1 MEWREFL
8 TQLADE
14 NIRNLKDLNSNAPTE
29 ATVRKTFIESFP
41 EHHGVADNP
50 FKGDKTKE
58 AQQTLVYKCF
68 EKVCPDLQDKRKG
81 KWQILR
87 DWLNDEFSSLSSHQ
101 KKDQVRANEPLPSIP
116 VWHGRE
122 ELLTQL
128 QELLKESALR
138 VLVLLGQGGIGKTSL
153 AIKLMEKIKPQYQ
166 QVFYFRVREGTSFD
180 DLANLILGDLQAN
193 FPKVENKIYGI
204 LQCLEKERCLLV
216 LDNLE
221 EILQPAC
228 EDNGSGNA
236 VSQPRK
242 SRLEPVGD
250 LLNALVYGRHNS
262 HVLLTSREMPYDLA
276 ERRSD
281 GEIDPLLVRVER
293 ITGVSQSNSVQ
304 ILKDL
309 KLPDSETDLAWVAE
323 QVDGHVLLLKLLVG
337 ASQGRRGYLRQNP
350 QLVTKKAEPILRA
363 QLGRLSEAAKDLLVR
378 MCVLRVGIDVHGL
391 TFLRLYTDDWE
402 NDERFEMA
410 VITEEPVKLTF
421 EELEETELLIGQ
433 LVAASLV
440 QSRYDETRYR
450 DFYDLHPVIVQF
462 LQREYA
468 DKIPELMGSVY
479 KFYCTGK
486 NLDNPKTL
494 EDLRPVLEAQYFAF
508 QIGNYDEAKS
518 LIYQIEDYLEFWGY
532 WSLLLELYEQ
542 VLPYLKKSSQP
553 YILQRIGSR
562 HRAWGNW
569 HEAEKYYQDGL
580 SIAKELDDQSLIAG
594 LTGNLGGIER
604 NRGNWDAA
612 ESLFRQCLEV
622 EEELGDRAGMA
633 TSWGALGG
641 IERNRG
647 NWDAAESLFR
657 QSLQLSTEL
666 GDRVGMATS
675 WGALGDIEH
684 NRGNWDAAESLF
696 RQCLEVEE
704 ELGDRA
710 GMATSWGA
718 LGGIERNRGN
728 WDAAESL
735 FRQSLQLSTE
745 LGDRVGMATSW
756 GALGDIEH
764 NRGNWDAAES
774 LYRQCLEFEEEL
786 GDRAGMASSWGLLG
800 DIERNRGNW
809 DAAESLYRQSLQLR
823 TELGDREGMAR
834 SIGSLGEVELGRENL
849 DLAETLLNDALQ
861 RFTEL
866 GNLQYMA
873 ECNFRLAQVW
883 QKREDLTFAQ
893 KYYDKAKTIYQQL
906 GAVKEIERIEKEW
919 QL

>member
-1 MEWREFL
+1 MEWQEFL
-8 TQLADE
+8 TKLANE
-14 NIRNLKDLNSNAPTE
+14 YIKNLKDLEPKAPNE
-29 ATVRKTFIESFP
+29 STVRKTFIESFP
-41 EHHGVADNP
+41 AYQDVSGNP
-50 FKGDKTKE
+50 FKDVKAK
-58 AQQTLVYKCF
+58 AAHQTLIYRCF
-68 EKVCPDLQDKRKG
+68 ESDCTELVKRTRDK
-81 KWQILR
+81 WDVLR
-87 DWLNDEFSSLSSHQ
+87 DWLNDEFTQLNSPQ
-101 KKDQVRANEPLPSIP
+101 KKDRFRANEPLPSIP

-122 ELLTQL
+122 LLLTQL
-128 QELLKESALR
+128 QESLKESTLR

-153 AIKLMEKIKPQYQ
+153 AIKLMEKIAPQYR

-180 DLANLILGDLQAN
+180 DLANLLLGDLQAN
-193 FPKVENKIYGI
+193 FPKVEDKIYGI

-228 EDNGSGNA
+228 EDNGSDNG

-242 SRLEPVGD
+242 SRLETVGD
-250 LLNALVYGRHNS
+250 LLNALVYGRHHS

-293 ITGVSQSNSVQ
+293 IVGVSQSNSVQ

-309 KLPDSETDLAWVAE
+309 KLPDSEADLAWVAE

-402 NDERFEMA
+402 KDIRFEMA
-410 VITEEPVKLTF
+410 AELEEPVELTSA
-421 EELEETELLIGQ
+421 ELEETELLIGQ

-486 NLDNPKTL
+486 TLDNPKTL

-508 QIGNYDEAKS
+508 QLGNYDEAKG
-518 LIYQIEDYLEFWGY
+518 LIYQIEKYLEFWGY

-542 VLPYLKKSSQP
+542 VLPYLEKSSQP

-562 HRAWGNW
+562 HRDWGNW
-569 HEAEKYYQDGL
+569 NEAEKYYQDGL
-580 SIAKELDDQSLIAG
+580 SIAKELDNQSLIAG
-594 LTGNLGGIER
+594 LTGQLGYIE
-604 NRGNWDAA
+604 N
-612 ESLFRQCLEV
+612 V
-622 EEELGDRAGMA
+622 
-633 TSWGALGG
+633 
-641 IERNRG
+641 
-647 NWDAAESLFR
+647 
-657 QSLQLSTEL
+657 
-666 GDRVGMATS
+666 
-675 WGALGDIEH
+675 
-684 NRGNWDAAESLF
+684 
-696 RQCLEVEE
+696 
-704 ELGDRA
+704 
-710 GMATSWGA
+710 
-718 LGGIERNRGN
+718 
-728 WDAAESL
+728 
-735 FRQSLQLSTE
+735 
-745 LGDRVGMATSW
+745 
-756 GALGDIEH
+756 
-764 NRGNWDAAES
+764 RGNWDAAES
-774 LYRQCLEFEEEL
+774 LYRQSLQLRTEL
-786 GDRAGMASSWGLLG
+786 GDRAGMAMIWGQWG

-823 TELGDREGMAR
+823 TELGDRAGMAMIWGQWGDIERNRGNWDAAESLYRQCLAVEEELGDRAGMAMTWGSLGDIERNRGNWNAAESLYRQCLQVFTELGDREMIATSCSALGEIERNRGNLDAAESLYRQSLQLRIELGDRAGMAR
-834 SIGSLGEVELGRENL
+834 SIGSIGEVELSRENF

-866 GNLQYMA
+866 GDLQFMA

-883 QKREDLTFAQ
+883 QKCENLTLAEQ
-893 KYYDKAKTIYQQL
+893 YYDKAKTIYQQL
-906 GAVKEIERIEKEW
+906 GAIKDLERMEKEW
-919 QL
+919 LI